1 MQTYNLEYL
10 APLQF
15 QTWSPYKSPWFHPIL
30 ETGDDHRLKFLRSLR
45 NIKSKKNWPFLI
57 SYPLKSYGWVLVNYR
72 IHSGL
77 FVRFSIKFEFFQRYL
92 MIQSV
97 RPGTWAWQK
106 CFQSQKQLNSTFAN
120 ICSLLCLSVI
130 KTPQTAENQLFHIST
145 IIEWVIIE
153 FFIIYRVSHKKLYL
167 VLEGCSTTKFWAR
180 NKSWGCFGILRFSA
194 LKCI

>member
-1 MQTYNLEYL
+1 M
-10 APLQF
+10 
-15 QTWSPYKSPWFHPIL
+15 
-30 ETGDDHRLKFLRSLR
+30 
-45 NIKSKKNWPFLI
+45 
-57 SYPLKSYGWVLVNYR
+57 YPLKSYGWVLVNYR

-92 MIQSV
+92 MILSV

-153 FFIIYRVSHKKLYL
+153 FFIIYIQMKLKIYDYLHWVFDLSSLVVKPLSKVQSSPVEILSYIIIPTAHHHHYHKLFKM
-167 VLEGCSTTKFWAR
+167 KIWIFR
-180 NKSWGCFGILRFSA
+180 NWINSYSKQ
-194 LKCI
+194 